1 MYRAMPVI
9 LALISSAYAEEPPSA
24 AAAPVEAP
32 PATAA
37 PVATE
42 PPAALPPAAPPAVEA
57 PPPSSAAPTPASGAP
72 TPAPAPATSAP
83 APATSKLD
91 LPDLVSFH
99 GNYQLWGLNQ
109 HGFLLGADVPLDDAD
124 YVVQMM
130 RGNLKVGSD
139 GFFVTTRFDAA
150 QGWWGVDNEP
160 ESELVTRAGADGVL
174 VDERLYNPYALF
186 RNKETNYTI
195 HFDHAFATIQIPK
208 TPITV
213 KAGRQPYA
221 LGHMLVLDMDLDGV
235 QVQIKAHKAVEIGLF
250 WALMSEGKGSYKY
263 PLGTLMTD
271 KDGNA
276 DANLFGIDIK
286 GTVGPMKL
294 GLFAAAYLDG
304 SGKDDTGAQLET
316 YLPNGLGYG
325 MSRFKPN
332 LSTVVATGLTAD
344 GVVPV
349 LDGLTLAAEVDVMW
363 GEDHVANTTFN
374 GGLMDV
380 NNGNLFGYN
389 LLFRAEQAIK
399 VDKTGLRVGALV
411 GVGSGDGDP
420 SGGGGNINGIQS
432 QGQFTM
438 TNVWED
444 SIMPDVGGISPQGLG
459 SPVSRGY
466 RELENTTALQ
476 AGLGVTPVPALSFD
490 ASYTWLHATTPIH
503 AFDSTGAPTADTS
516 SALGHE
522 VDVNAK
528 WRIYKKVSWDALF
541 GVFLPGDGAGY
552 LINGNADSLKPAWEL
567 KQVVSVGF

>member
-1 MYRAMPVI
+1 MHRAI
-9 LALISSAYAEEPPSA
+9 ALTLALSLTPWTGALAADPPPPSADAPAPPAPATGATPEATAAAPVPEPAAAAPAATPSA
-24 AAAPVEAP
+24 AAAPPANSGAP
-32 PATAA
+32 PAN
-37 PVATE
+37 
-42 PPAALPPAAPPAVEA
+42 
-57 PPPSSAAPTPASGAP
+57 GAP
-72 TPAPAPATSAP
+72 SAP
-83 APATSKLD
+83 KLD

-99 GNYQLWGLNQ
+99 GSYQLWGLNQ
-109 HGFLLGADVPLDDAD
+109 HGFLLGADLPLDDAD
-124 YVVQMM
+124 YVVQML
-130 RGNLKVGSD
+130 RGNLKIGSD
-139 GFFVTTRFDAA
+139 AFFVTSRFDAA
-150 QGWWGVDNEP
+150 QGWWGVDNDP
-160 ESELVTRAGADGVL
+160 DSDTVTRENADGVL
-174 VDERLYNPYALF
+174 VDERLYNPYAIF
-186 RNKETNYTI
+186 RNKDTNYAI
-195 HFDHAFATIQIPK
+195 HFDHAFATILIPK
-208 TPITV
+208 VPVTV
-213 KAGRQPYA
+213 MAGRQPYA

-235 QVQIKAHKAVEIGLF
+235 KVLVKPHKALEVGLF

-276 DANLFGIDIK
+276 DANLFGLDVK

-304 SGKDDTGAQLET
+304 SGRDDTGAQQET

-325 MSRFKPN
+325 TSRFKPN
-332 LSTVVATGLTAD
+332 LSTVVAAGLTAD

-349 LDGLTLAAEVDVMW
+349 AGGLTLAVEADFLW
-363 GEDHVANTTFN
+363 GEDHVDNTTFN

-389 LLFRAEQAIK
+389 LYLKAEQALMAK
-399 VDKTGLRVGALV
+399 KTPLRVSALV
-411 GVGSGDGDP
+411 GVGSGDADP
-420 SGGGGNINGIQS
+420 TGGSGNVNAIQS

-476 AGLGVTPVPALSFD
+476 AGFGVTPVPALSLD
-490 ASYTWLHATTPIH
+490 ASYTWLRATAPVH
-503 AFDSTGAPTADTS
+503 AFDATGAPTADS
-516 SALGHE
+516 SAALGQE

-528 WRIYKKVSWDALF
+528 LKIYKKVSWDALF
-541 GVFLPGDGAGY
+541 GVFLPGEAAGY
-552 LINGNADSLKPAWEL
+552 LINGNADVLKPAWEL